1 MQFPVICISH
11 TTAAGGETIGQAVA
25 EQLGFRYVDEEIISM
40 AGRLAQVDPALVAAT
55 ERKQPLMQR
64 LLDKL
69 GAAQQAIGAIALASG
84 GLHLESSQRLGATQA
99 PSEDLRAMIRAAISA
114 VGKAGNAVIV
124 AHAASM
130 ALAGTP
136 GVLRVLVTAPEETR
150 RDRLAQDQAL
160 TAAEATKILSK
171 SDQGRR
177 SYFQTFYKLEQEL
190 PTHYD
195 LVLNTEVLT
204 PEQVTA
210 LIVFAAR
217 N

>member
-1 MQFPVICISH
+1 VICISH
-11 TTAAGGETIGQAVA
+11 ATAAGGETVGQAVA
-25 EQLGFRYVDEEIISM
+25 EQLGFRCVDEEIISL
-40 AGRLAQVDPALVAAT
+40 AARLAQVDPKLVAAT
-55 ERKQPLMQR
+55 EQKQSLLQR

-69 GAAQQAIGAIALASG
+69 GAAQQAIA
-84 GLHLESSQRLGATQA
+84 
-99 PSEDLRAMIRAAISA
+99 A

-130 ALAGTP
+130 ALSGIP

-150 RDRLAQDQAL
+150 RDRLARDGTL
-160 TAAEATKILSK
+160 TAAEATEIISK
-171 SDQGRR
+171 SDQGRGN
-177 SYFQTFYKLEQEL
+177 YFRTFYKRKQEL

-204 PEQVTA
+204 PVHVTA

-217 N
+217 S

>member
-1 MQFPVICISH
+1 MRFQVVCISH

-25 EQLGFRYVDEEIISM
+25 VQLAFRYVDEEIISM
-40 AGRLAQVDPALVAAT
+40 AARLAQVDPKLVAAT
-55 ERKQPLMQR
+55 EQKQPLMQR

-69 GAAQQAIGAIALASG
+69 GAAQQAIGAVALASG
-84 GLHLESSQRLGATQA
+84 GLHVQSPQRQGATQA
-99 PSEDLRAMIRAAISA
+99 PSDDLRVMIRAAIAA

-130 ALAGTP
+130 ALTGTP

-150 RDRLAQDQAL
+150 RDRLARDGTM
-160 TAAEATKILSK
+160 TAAEATAIISK
-171 SDQGRR
+171 SDQGRGN
-177 SYFQTFYKLEQEL
+177 YFRTFYHLKQEL

>member
-1 MQFPVICISH
+1 MICISH

-40 AGRLAQVDPALVAAT
+40 AARLAQVDPALVAAT

-69 GAAQQAIGAIALASG
+69 GAAQLAIGAVALASG
-84 GLHLESSQRLGATQA
+84 GLHLQSSQRQGATQA
-99 PSEDLRAMIRAAISA
+99 PSDDLRAMIRAAISA

-130 ALAGTP
+130 ALAGRP

-150 RDRLAQDQAL
+150 RDRLAEDQTL
-160 TAAEATKILSK
+160 TAAEATDILAK

-177 SYFQTFYKLEQEL
+177 SYFRTFYKLEQEL

-210 LIVFAAR
+210 LIVFVAR

>member
-11 TTAAGGETIGQAVA
+11 TTAAGGETVGQAVA
-25 EQLGFRYVDEEIISM
+25 EQLAFRYVDEEIISM

-84 GLHLESSQRLGATQA
+84 GLHLQSSQRQGATQA
-99 PSEDLRAMIRAAISA
+99 PSDDLRAMIRAAIAA

-136 GVLRVLVTAPEETR
+136 GVLRVLVTAPAATR
-150 RDRLAQDQAL
+150 RDRLAQEQTL
-160 TAAEATKILSK
+160 TAAEAAKVLSK
-171 SDQGRR
+171 SDQGRHN
-177 SYFQTFYKLEQEL
+177 YFQTFYKLEQEL

-204 PEQVTA
+204 PEKVTA